1 LVLSIVLTTLLGL
14 AEKGVAILGPVPTGV
29 PMPSLP
35 TFPLGDL
42 FALMTGG
49 AGLVFLALGE
59 SIGAART
66 FASRH
71 GYRIDPDQELVAMGA
86 SNLSTG
92 LFGGFSVDAS
102 LSQSATGEAAGNRS
116 QLASLVT
123 AGLLLA
129 TALYLAP
136 LFTNLP
142 QAVLAAIIIG
152 SVLGL
157 VDIPEFR
164 RYVDQRRTDF
174 ALSLVACIGVLTTS
188 VLTGLAFA
196 ALVSIVLLLY
206 RASQPAVTVMGR
218 IPGTRDG
225 FGDLG
230 RYAGAWQV
238 PGVLALRLDTPLYY
252 FNANDVEMRVLTMI
266 ETADPRPQSL
276 VLDIGATGDIDVTT
290 ADMLRELLR
299 ALADLGVS
307 LSLAQAKGRVRDRM
321 VTSGLMDAV
330 GADHVFPTVSAAVA
344 AASAIAAEPSL
355 EDLVTARAPDQAAPG
370 PTDQATPG
378 PSDQATPGPSDQAT
392 PGPTDT
398 EAPD

>member
-1 LVLSIVLTTLLGL
+1 
-14 AEKGVAILGPVPTGV
+14 
-29 PMPSLP
+29 M
-35 TFPLGDL
+35 
-42 FALMTGG
+42 
-49 AGLVFLALGE
+49 
-59 SIGAART
+59 
-66 FASRH
+66 ASR
-71 GYRIDPDQELVAMGA
+71 
-86 SNLSTG
+86 STP
-92 LFGGFSVDAS
+92 S

-142 QAVLAAIIIG
+142 QAVLAAIIIA

-174 ALSLVACIGVLTTS
+174 VLSLVACIGVLTTS

-225 FGDLG
+225 FGDLS
-230 RYAGAWQV
+230 RYAGAWPV

-252 FNANDVEMRVLTMI
+252 FNANDVEMRVLTMV
-266 ETADPRPQSL
+266 ETA
-276 VLDIGATGDIDVTT
+276 I
-290 ADMLRELLR
+290 
-299 ALADLGVS
+299 
-307 LSLAQAKGRVRDRM
+307 RDRQLWCW
-321 VTSGLMDAV
+321 TSG
-330 GADHVFPTVSAAVA
+330 P
-344 AASAIAAEPSL
+344 
-355 EDLVTARAPDQAAPG
+355 RA
-370 PTDQATPG
+370 TST
-378 PSDQATPGPSDQAT
+378 
-392 PGPTDT
+392 
-398 EAPD
+398 